1 MLLLMSSLPID
12 FSFNCVS
19 ESDAVEWIGMHE
31 SIIFNAFK
39 WISCVLIV
47 IDSKADEI
55 FLKQTPYK
63 LNEINFLSVHISIR
77 SQIFSLFI
85 ITIRLK
91 DFCVY
96 AHSIEQFNSLI

>member
-1 MLLLMSSLPID
+1 MWLLLLLMLLLMLSLPID

-55 FLKQTPYK
+55 FETNAL
-63 LNEINFLSVHISIR
+63 
-77 SQIFSLFI
+77 
-85 ITIRLK
+85 
-91 DFCVY
+91 
-96 AHSIEQFNSLI
+96 